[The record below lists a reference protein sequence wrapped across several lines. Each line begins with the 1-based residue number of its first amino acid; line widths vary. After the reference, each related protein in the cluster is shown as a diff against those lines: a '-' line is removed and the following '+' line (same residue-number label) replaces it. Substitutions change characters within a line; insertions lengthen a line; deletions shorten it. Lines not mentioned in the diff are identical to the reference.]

1 MNALKDF
8 VYGLLIN
15 YKQTIITLIV
25 LSALFSPFYIVKD
38 MQIESIKIESMSEQ
52 IGILNETQ
60 KTIIFHEN
68 EIDMQ
73 REFIQMQNEIIND
86 LVNEIK
92 KLRGIPLQPRPPRS
106 EA

>member
-8 VYGLLIN
+8 VQSLLIN
-15 YKQTIITLIV
+15 YRQAIITLIV
-25 LSALFSPFYIVKD
+25 LSALFSPFYMVKD
-38 MQIESIKIESMSEQ
+38 MQIESNKIESMSEQ
-52 IGILNETQ
+52 INILNEAQ

-73 REFIQMQNEIIND
+73 REFIQMQNEIINE
-86 LVNEIK
+86 LVNEIR
-92 KLRGIPLQPRPPRS
+92 KLRGIPSQPRPPRS